1 MTVRTFFA
9 IKTHVA
15 MDKIQNTMH
24 PDSHILSVKKV
35 KGGVEVLVDGEL
47 VDVETLQSN
56 LAQLGEPKQ
65 PENKIGTKQ

>member
-1 MTVRTFFA
+1 
-9 IKTHVA
+9 
-15 MDKIQNTMH
+15 MH
-24 PDSHILSVKKV
+24 PDAHILSVKRV

-56 LAQLGEPKQ
+56 LAQISEPKQ